1 MTLAEVK
8 ELHEMGFSN
17 DQIMQLAA
25 GGSENAGTQPK
36 DTHEEKPDKP
46 DKPDEPKKPEDPKK
60 DQPPEEP
67 NEKKTNIDESA
78 QVGQLLEEVKALKGL
93 IQNQNKLNSF
103 IGSPKEQSVEDILC
117 NFVNPT
123 YKKEVKS

>member
-25 GGSENAGTQPK
+25 GGNDEGTQPK
-36 DTHEEKPDKP
+36 DTHEEKSDI
-46 DKPDEPKKPEDPKK
+46 PDEPKKPEDPTKN
-60 DQPPEEP
+60 QPPEEP
-67 NEKKTNIDESA
+67 KEKNTNTDESA

>member
-8 ELHEMGFSN
+8 ELHDMGFSN

-25 GGSENAGTQPK
+25 GGSDNAGTGPK
-36 DTHEEKPDKP
+36 DQNEEKPGKS
-46 DKPDEPKKPEDPKK
+46 DKPDEPKKSEDTKP
-60 DQPPEEP
+60 DQPPKED
-67 NEKKTNIDESA
+67 NEKGGNNQESA

-103 IGSPKEQSVEDILC
+103 IGNS
-117 NFVNPT
+117 
-123 YKKEVKS
+123 

>member
-25 GGSENAGTQPK
+25 GGNDAGTQPK
-36 DTHEEKPDKP
+36 DTHEEKH
-46 DKPDEPKKPEDPKK
+46 DKPDEPKKPEDPKQ

-67 NEKKTNIDESA
+67 KEKNTNTDESA

-123 YKKEVKS
+123 YKKEVKQ